1 VTQLETASFEVERF
15 ELAGNAC
22 LEVRG
27 RWFGIRGRRFMRPAL
42 TAIADGREQRV
53 LAVLDHKPWNAE
65 EGETWLAAFPCTTD
79 PAALAQAELTVAPD
93 VTVPLPPPSA
103 PPAGRRPKRGASR
116 RSSPRQG
123 DTQVKNGGPDRGPLN
138 RRSDPDNRL
147 RLEHDEALRSRNEAV
162 TELEAVKRECEQLRD
177 ERRQALEVH
186 EAAIA
191 ERHESI
197 ETEVRLR
204 IEDLR
209 AEAERE
215 RAGARLAAQTARERD
230 EARAARD
237 EAARERD
244 EARAG
249 RDEAQ
254 RARNR
259 MLAERD
265 TTRTR
270 VEKVTRQ
277 WELAAGLGTRRTLE
291 RDALAVER
299 DRLTRERDAALQDA
313 DRIARERDTALQ
325 DVDRIARERKA
336 ALQDADRIARERNAA
351 LQARDRA
358 VHNRDAALG
367 ERDRIAR
374 ERDTALEPREPEIDE
389 PTLVLTERELL
400 ESQAPPVVAERT
412 PLVPRVQPTRRRHA
426 AVGTSSVAGAPG
438 AQFGGPHDAARMWRM
453 RLLAVSALLVAVVI
467 LVLLLLAK

>member
-1 VTQLETASFEVERF
+1 VTRLERASFEVERF

-22 LEVRG
+22 LELRG
-27 RWFGIRGRRFMRPAL
+27 RWFGVRGRRFMRPAL
-42 TAIADGREQRV
+42 TAVADGREQRI

-65 EGETWLAAFPCTTD
+65 EGATWLAAFPCSTD
-79 PAALAQAELTVAPD
+79 PAAMVKAELTVAPD

-103 PPAGRRPKRGASR
+103 PTTGRRPKRGASR

-123 DTQVKNGGPDRGPLN
+123 DTKVKNGGPDRGPLDHLG
-138 RRSDPDNRL
+138 DPDNGL
-147 RLEHDEALRSRNEAV
+147 RLEYDATLRSRDEAV
-162 TELEAVKRECEQLRD
+162 AELEVVKRECEQLRG
-177 ERRQALEVH
+177 ERRQALEAR

-191 ERHESI
+191 ERRESI
-197 ETEVRLR
+197 ETEVRRR

-209 AEAERE
+209 AEVERE

-244 EARAG
+244 EARAE

-265 TTRTR
+265 TVRTR
-270 VEKVTRQ
+270 VEEVTRQ
-277 WELAAGLGTRRTLE
+277 WELTAGLGTRRTLE

-299 DRLTRERDAALQDA
+299 DRLARERDAALEKA
-313 DRIARERDTALQ
+313 DRIARERD
-325 DVDRIARERKA
+325 
-336 ALQDADRIARERNAA
+336 AA
-351 LQARDRA
+351 LQACDSA
-358 VHNRDAALG
+358 VNDRDAALG
-367 ERDRIAR
+367 ERDRIAH
-374 ERDTALEPREPEIDE
+374 ERDTALEPREPEIDK

-400 ESQAPPVVAERT
+400 ESEAPPVVPEREL
-412 PLVPRVQPTRRRHA
+412 LVPRVQPTKRRHA
-426 AVGTSSVAGAPG
+426 AVGTGSVTRAPG
-438 AQFGGPHDAARMWRM
+438 APSGRPHDAARMWRT

-467 LVLLLLAK
+467 LVVLLLGAAVLDIS